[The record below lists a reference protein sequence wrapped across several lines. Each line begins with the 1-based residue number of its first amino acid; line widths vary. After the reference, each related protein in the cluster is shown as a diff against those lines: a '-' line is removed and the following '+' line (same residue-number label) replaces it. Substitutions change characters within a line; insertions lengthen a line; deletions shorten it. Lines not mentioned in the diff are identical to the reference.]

1 MSGSLLDVRGLTT
14 SFETGR
20 GTLTAVDDISF
31 SIEEG
36 EVFGV
41 VGESG
46 SGKSVTALS
55 VMRLLDDAGTVDAD
69 AIRFDGTN
77 LLSLS
82 EREMRAIRGGEISMI
97 FQDPMT
103 SLNPVMTI
111 GEQIAEVVRHHGDT
125 GERTGFWS
133 EMRRKYVSGT
143 STESRSWR
151 RAVELLETVGIPEPE
166 QRASEYPH
174 QLSGGMRQRV
184 VIAQALAGDPSLI
197 IADEPTTAL
206 DVSIEAQI
214 LNELLELSDEFGISV
229 LLITHDLGVV
239 RETCD
244 RVAVM
249 YASEFMETGTVDDIF
264 EDPHHPYTEGLLAS
278 IPRIDDDR
286 EWLSVIEGTVP
297 DLINKP
303 SGCPFRDRCEYSFEL
318 CDRPLV
324 EYEIEEPTR
333 EKHSVRCH
341 RENDHVDLD
350 ESGHVSEVTDAA
362 AAALERRLDAE
373 AVSRRDGSSV
383 PSTAGVNARTDGGS
397 GSESS
402 GRRPPRVEGGLEDGG
417 TRNEH

>member
-1 MSGSLLDVRGLTT
+1 MNEPLLDVRGLTT
-14 SFETGR
+14 SFETGQGR
-20 GTLTAVDDISF
+20 LTAVDDVSF

-55 VMRLLDDAGTVDAD
+55 VMRLLDDAGTVEAD
-69 AIRFDGTN
+69 EVWFDGTD

-82 EREMRAIRGGEISMI
+82 EAEMRSIRGGEISMI

-133 EMRRKYVSGT
+133 EMRRKYVTGT

-151 RAVELLETVGIPEPE
+151 RAIELLETVGIPEPE
-166 QRASEYPH
+166 QRATEYPH

-214 LNELLELSDEFGISV
+214 LNEILELSEEFGISV
-229 LLITHDLGVV
+229 MLITHDLGVV

-249 YASEFMETGTVDDIF
+249 YASEFMETGHVDDLF

-297 DLINKP
+297 DLIDKP
-303 SGCPFRDRCEYSFEL
+303 SGCPFQDRCDYAFEL

-324 EYEIEEPTR
+324 EYELDSTKR
-333 EKHSVRCH
+333 VRHAVRCH
-341 RENDHVDLD
+341 RENERVRVD
-350 ESGHVSEVTDAA
+350 ESGHVTDVPDEAV
-362 AAALERRLDAE
+362 AALERRIEAENDASNDP
-373 AVSRRDGSSV
+373 AVADSGI
-383 PSTAGVNARTDGGS
+383 RTDGGS
-397 GSESS
+397 PTGGSDEPE
-402 GRRPPRVEGGLEDGG
+402 RRGDRDEY
-417 TRNEH
+417 

>member
-1 MSGSLLDVRGLTT
+1 MTDPLLDVRGLKT
-14 SFETGR
+14 SFETGQ
-20 GTLTAVDDISF
+20 GTLTAVDGISF
-31 SIEEG
+31 TIESG

-55 VMRLLDDAGTVDAD
+55 VMRLLDDAGTVEAD
-69 AIRFDGTN
+69 AVRFDGTD
-77 LLSLS
+77 LLSLTES
-82 EREMRAIRGGEISMI
+82 EMRSIRGGEISMI

-111 GEQIAEVVRHHGDT
+111 GEQIAEVVRHHGDA
-125 GERTGFWS
+125 GERAGFWS
-133 EMRRKYVSGT
+133 EMTRKYVTGT
-143 STESRSWR
+143 STDSHSWQ

-166 QRASEYPH
+166 KRATEYPH

-249 YASEFMETGTVDDIF
+249 YASEFMETGHVDDIF

-297 DLINKP
+297 DLIDKP
-303 SGCPFRDRCEYSFEL
+303 SGCPFRDRCEYAFDL

-324 EYEIEEPTR
+324 EYEVDAPGT
-333 EKHSVRCH
+333 EKHIVRCH
-341 RENDHVDLD
+341 RENEHVPVD
-350 ESGHVSEVTDAA
+350 ESGHVGEVTDEAV
-362 AAALERRLDAE
+362 AALERRLDVE
-373 AVSRRDGSSV
+373 ARGPDA
-383 PSTAGVNARTDGGS
+383 PTAAPVDASARTDGGDRL
-397 GSESS
+397 G
-402 GRRPPRVEGGLEDGG
+402 PVEADADGG
-417 TRNEH
+417 DGDEY

>member
-1 MSGSLLDVRGLTT
+1 MSEPLLDVRGLTT
-14 SFETGR
+14 SFETGQGR
-20 GTLTAVDDISF
+20 LTAVDDISF
-31 SIEEG
+31 QIEEG

-55 VMRLLDDAGTVDAD
+55 VMRLLDDAGTVEAD
-69 AIRFDGTN
+69 EVRFKGTD
-77 LLSLS
+77 LLSVS
-82 EREMRAIRGGEISMI
+82 ESEMRSIRGGDISMI

-111 GEQIAEVVRHHGDT
+111 GEQIAEVVRHHGDV

-133 EMRRKYVSGT
+133 EMRRKYVTGT
-143 STESRSWR
+143 SEGSRSWQ

-166 QRASEYPH
+166 KRATEYPH

-214 LNELLELSDEFGISV
+214 LNEILELSEEFGISV

-249 YASEFMETGTVDDIF
+249 YASEFMETGHVDDIF

-278 IPRIDDDR
+278 IPRIDDER

-297 DLINKP
+297 DLIDKP
-303 SGCPFRDRCEYSFEL
+303 SGCPFRDRCDYAFEL

-324 EYEIEEPTR
+324 EYDIEGSALET
-333 EKHSVRCH
+333 HTVRCH
-341 RENDHVDLD
+341 RENEHVEVDD
-350 ESGHVSEVTDAA
+350 SGHVEAVPDEAI
-362 AAALERRLDAE
+362 AALERRIEAESASDANGS
-373 AVSRRDGSSV
+373 VS
-383 PSTAGVNARTDGGS
+383 PTADASARADGGS
-397 GSESS
+397 
-402 GRRPPRVEGGLEDGG
+402 RPSPAADAENGGDHGEY
-417 TRNEH
+417 